1 MADETKH
8 IPVSQKT
15 KKRVEI
21 AKAMSNCGTY
31 DRFLN
36 HLVDL
41 EEGKL
46 SVEIDSEYLSEYMKK
61 TLKDFEKGYRTEEEI
76 IIFFRDAIP
85 SFVKPVTETR

>member
-1 MADETKH
+1 MVDETKH
-8 IPVSQKT
+8 IPVSPKT

-21 AKAMSNCGTY
+21 AKAMSDCGTY

-46 SVEIDSEYLSEYMKK
+46 SLEIDSEKFAEYMKN
-61 TLKDFEKGYRTEEEI
+61 TLSDFERGYRTADEI
-76 IIFFRDAIP
+76 VLFMRDAIP

>member
-1 MADETKH
+1 MVDDTKH
-8 IPVSQKT
+8 IPVSPKT

-21 AKAMSNCGTY
+21 AKAMSDCGTY

-46 SVEIDSEYLSEYMKK
+46 NLKIDSEEFSVFIRLM
-61 TLKDFEKGYRTEEEI
+61 LKDVREELFTDEEFIKSI
-76 IIFFRDAIP
+76 IDTIP